1 MALWASGVTPGARA
15 LDEPLASPPLRSERS
30 GVAGTVSGMSS
41 IWGVVVEVVE
51 LVLVLSIFGMM
62 ASSLVFSLM
71 FGKVVDDVL
80 AMVWIGVS
88 MLVVVLVLV
97 LVAIG

>member
-1 MALWASGVTPGARA
+1 MVDVL
-15 LDEPLASPPLRSERS
+15 
-30 GVAGTVSGMSS
+30 
-41 IWGVVVEVVE
+41 E
-51 LVLVLSIFGMM
+51 LVLVFSMFGMM
-62 ASSLVFSLM
+62 SSSLVLSLM

>member
-1 MALWASGVTPGARA
+1 
-15 LDEPLASPPLRSERS
+15 
-30 GVAGTVSGMSS
+30 MSS

-51 LVLVLSIFGMM
+51 LVVVFSMFGMT
-62 ASSLVFSLM
+62 ASSLVFSLI

-88 MLVVVLVLV
+88 LVVVVLVLV

>member
-1 MALWASGVTPGARA
+1 LSGV
-15 LDEPLASPPLRSERS
+15 SVS
-30 GVAGTVSGMSS
+30 GVIGGFGA
-41 IWGVVVEVVE
+41 VVDVLE
-51 LVLVLSIFGMM
+51 LVLVFSMFGMM
-62 ASSLVFSLM
+62 SSSLVLSLM